1 MTARVSGG
9 RAQPASLYASLY
21 VPDFSVAV
29 LQRGELRPDP
39 TAVVCGQ
46 SPNRFVYAADAGVRR
61 CGVRVG
67 MVLAAAQ
74 ARYASAGKLQPLR
87 IFDRDEREEQRAQ
100 GLLLELAEKA
110 TPRFEEVAPGLLVL
124 DFRGL
129 SDPYVAAGEL
139 ASGAAELGLKANVG
153 VSMNRLVALSA
164 ARTQQGVTHVYPGQE
179 EGFLQALP
187 LDTLPLDDG
196 ELKILNHWGLRTVG
210 ELAQLPPERLSERF
224 GERGACMARL
234 ARGKESS
241 TLRVYQPPARLEV
254 SRDFDWEI
262 ASLEPLMLAMTGMLE
277 QLCIKLH
284 GLDRAAGGLTTRL
297 RLADGGELE
306 RTIELPSPLSDARVL
321 LTLVRIDLAA
331 HPPPAAVEGA
341 YVSARPVECHQTQR
355 ALFGTES
362 ASPERMAVMLA
373 RLGALVGK
381 ERFGAPSVPDT
392 YRSGVA
398 ELKMFRPVPE
408 RAKAGRRAAP
418 GRALAASETVA
429 ARSSRPAPARAP
441 TPPRASLVFR
451 CYRPSHP
458 ARVILRE
465 DRPARFEAQ
474 GVRGPVTACA
484 GPWHVSGEW
493 WTPDGWQYQEW
504 DVEVAGG
511 LYRACCERTTGEWF
525 LVGEY
530 D

>member
-1 MTARVSGG
+1 MTARVSVR
-9 RAQPASLYASLY
+9 RAQPASLYSSLY
-21 VPDFSVAV
+21 VPDFSVVV
-29 LQRGELRPDP
+29 LQRRERRSVP
-39 TAVVCGQ
+39 TAVARGQ
-46 SPNRFVYAADAGVRR
+46 PPNRFVYAADAGAKR

-67 MVLAAAQ
+67 MALAVAQ
-74 ARYASAGKLQPLR
+74 ARCAAAGEPQLLR
-87 IFDRDEREEQRAQ
+87 VFDRDEKEEQLVQ

-124 DFRGL
+124 DFKGL
-129 SDPYVAAGEL
+129 SDPYGAAAEL

-164 ARTQQGVTHVYPGQE
+164 AHTQPGVTHVYPSQE
-179 EGFLQALP
+179 ASFLQALP

-196 ELKILNHWGLRTVG
+196 ELKTLKRWGLRTVG
-210 ELAQLPPERLSERF
+210 ELAQLPSEQLSDRF

-234 ARGKESS
+234 ARGEESS
-241 TLRVYQPPARLEV
+241 TLQLYQSPVQFEA

-262 ASLEPLMLAMTGMLE
+262 EALEPLMLAMSGMLE
-277 QLCIKLH
+277 QLCVRLH
-284 GLDRAAGGLTTRL
+284 DLDRAASNLTTCL
-297 RLADGGELE
+297 RLADGGEFE
-306 RTIELPSPLSDARVL
+306 RTIDLPSPLSDAQVL

-341 YVSARPVECHQTQR
+341 YVSVKPVERRQVRQT
-355 ALFGTES
+355 LFEPKS
-362 ASPERMAVMLA
+362 IRPERMAVTLA
-373 RLGALVGK
+373 RLSGLVGK
-381 ERFGAPSVPDT
+381 ERVGAPSVPDT
-392 YRSGVA
+392 HRSGVA
-398 ELKMFRPVPE
+398 ELKMFRPPPE
-408 RAKAGRRAAP
+408 RAQARRRAKP
-418 GRALAASETVA
+418 VRALAASKPV
-429 ARSSRPAPARAP
+429 PARP
-441 TPPRASLVFR
+441 STLPRASLVFR

-458 ARVILRE
+458 ARVVLRE
-465 DRPARFEAQ
+465 ERPVQFEAQ

-484 GPWHVSGEW
+484 GPWRVSGEW

>member
-21 VPDFSVAV
+21 VPDFSAAV
-29 LQRGELRPDP
+29 LQCGELRPDP

-46 SPNRFVYAADAGVRR
+46 PPHRFVHAADVGARQ

-67 MVLAAAQ
+67 MALAAAQ
-74 ARYASAGKLQPLR
+74 ARYAAAGETRPLR
-87 IFDRDEREEQRAQ
+87 IFDRDETEEQRVQ

-110 TPRFEEVAPGLLVL
+110 APRFEEVAPGLLAL

-129 SDPYVAAGEL
+129 SDPYAAAGEL

-153 VSMNRLVALSA
+153 VSVNRLVALSA
-164 ARTQQGVTHVYPGQE
+164 ARTQPGVTHVYPGQE

-196 ELKILNHWGLRTVG
+196 ELKTLKRWGLRTAG

-234 ARGKESS
+234 ARGKQSS
-241 TLRVYQPPARLEV
+241 TLQVYQPPARLEV
-254 SRDFDWEI
+254 SRDFDWKIE
-262 ASLEPLMLAMTGMLE
+262 ALEPLMLAMTDMLE
-277 QLCIKLH
+277 QLCIRLH
-284 GLDRAAGGLTTRL
+284 GLDRAAEGLTTRL

-306 RTIELPSPLSDARVL
+306 RTIELPSPLSDAHVL

-341 YVSARPVECHQTQR
+341 YVSARPVERHRTRQ
-355 ALFGTES
+355 ALFGPES
-362 ASPERMAVMLA
+362 TSAARMTVTLA
-373 RLGALVGK
+373 RLSALVGK

-398 ELKMFRPVPE
+398 EMKMFRPVPE

-418 GRALAASETVA
+418 GRALATSEPVA
-429 ARSSRPAPARAP
+429 ARPSRPAPACAP

-458 ARVILRE
+458 ARVVLRE
-465 DRPARFEAQ
+465 GRPARFEAQ

>member
-1 MTARVSGG
+1 MMAGVSGW
-9 RAQPASLYASLY
+9 RAQPASLYASLH

-29 LQRGELRPDP
+29 LQRGERRPDP
-39 TAVVCGQ
+39 TAVACGQ
-46 SPNRFVYAADAGVRR
+46 PPNRFVHAADAGVRR

-74 ARYASAGKLQPLR
+74 ARYASAEKLRPLR
-87 IFDRDEREEQRAQ
+87 VLDRDEREEQRVQ

-124 DFRGL
+124 DCKGL
-129 SDPYVAAGEL
+129 SDPYAAAGEL

-164 ARTQQGVTHVYPGQE
+164 ARTQPGVTHVYPGQE

-196 ELKILNHWGLRTVG
+196 ELRTLNRWGLRTVG
-210 ELAQLPPERLSERF
+210 ELAQLSPARLSERF

-241 TLRVYQPPARLEV
+241 TLQVYQPPARLEV

-262 ASLEPLMLAMTGMLE
+262 EALEPLMLAMTDMLE
-277 QLCIKLH
+277 QLCLRLH
-284 GLDRAAGGLTTRL
+284 GLDQAAGGLTTRL
-297 RLADGGELE
+297 QLADGGEFE
-306 RTIELPSPLSDARVL
+306 RTIELPSPLSDAHVL

-341 YVSARPVECHQTQR
+341 CVLAKPVQCPQTR
-355 ALFGTES
+355 RDLFGPEL

-373 RLGALVGK
+373 RLGGLVGS
-381 ERFGAPSVPDT
+381 ERVGAPSVPDT
-392 YRSGVA
+392 YRTGVA
-398 ELKMFRPVPE
+398 ALKMFRPTPE
-408 RAKAGRRAAP
+408 RAKARRRAAP
-418 GRALAASETVA
+418 GRALAASEPVA
-429 ARSSRPAPARAP
+429 ARSSRPAPACP
-441 TPPRASLVFR
+441 STPPRASLVFR
-451 CYRPSHP
+451 CYRPSHA
-458 ARVILRE
+458 ARVVLRE
-465 DRPARFEAQ
+465 DRPAQFEAQ

>member
-1 MTARVSGG
+1 MMARVSGG

-129 SDPYVAAGEL
+129 SDPYVVAGEL

-164 ARTQQGVTHVYPGQE
+164 ARTQPGVTHVYPGQE

-187 LDTLPLDDG
+187 LDILQLDDG
-196 ELKILNHWGLRTVG
+196 ELKTLKRWGLRTAG

-241 TLRVYQPPARLEV
+241 TLQVYQPPTRLEV

-262 ASLEPLMLAMTGMLE
+262 EALEPLMLAMTDMLE
-277 QLCIKLH
+277 QLCIRLH
-284 GLDRAAGGLTTRL
+284 GLDRAVEGLTTRL

-306 RTIELPSPLSDARVL
+306 RTIELPSPLSDAHVL

-341 YVSARPVECHQTQR
+341 YVSARPVERPQTRR
-355 ALFGTES
+355 ALFGPELTS
-362 ASPERMAVMLA
+362 AERMAVMLA
-373 RLGALVGK
+373 RLGGLVGS
-381 ERFGAPSVPDT
+381 ERVGAPSVPDT
-392 YRSGVA
+392 YRPGVA
-398 ELKMFRPVPE
+398 ALKMFRPVPG
-408 RAKAGRRAAP
+408 RAKAGRRAVP
-418 GRALAASETVA
+418 GRALAASEPVA

-465 DRPARFEAQ
+465 DLPAQFEAQ
-474 GVRGPVTACA
+474 GVRGPVTACS

>member
-1 MTARVSGG
+1 MTARVPGG

-29 LQRGELRPDP
+29 LQRGNRRPDP
-39 TAVVCGQ
+39 TAVACGQ
-46 SPNRFVYAADAGVRR
+46 PPNRFVHAADASVRQ

-67 MVLAAAQ
+67 MALAAAR
-74 ARYASAGKLQPLR
+74 ARYASAGKSQPLR
-87 IFDRDEREEQRAQ
+87 VLDRDEREEQRVQ
-100 GLLLELAEKA
+100 GLLLELAQKA
-110 TPRFEEVAPGLLVL
+110 TPRFEEAGPGLLVL
-124 DFRGL
+124 DCKGL
-129 SDPYVAAGEL
+129 SGPYAVAGEL
-139 ASGAAELGLKANVG
+139 ASGAAELGLKANVA
-153 VSMNRLVALSA
+153 VSMNRLVVLSA

-196 ELKILNHWGLRTVG
+196 ELRTLERWGLRTVG
-210 ELAQLPPERLSERF
+210 ELAQLSPERLSERF
-224 GERGACMARL
+224 GERGARMARL
-234 ARGKESS
+234 ARGKENS
-241 TLRVYQPPARLEV
+241 TLQVYQPPARPEV

-262 ASLEPLMLAMTGMLE
+262 EALEPLMLAMTEMLE
-277 QLCIKLH
+277 QLCLRLR

-297 RLADGGELE
+297 RLADGGEFE
-306 RTIELPSPLSDARVL
+306 RTIELPSPLGDARVL

-341 YVSARPVECHQTQR
+341 YVSAKPVECPPKRRT
-355 ALFGTES
+355 LFGTES

-373 RLGALVGK
+373 RLGGLVGSA
-381 ERFGAPSVPDT
+381 RVGAPSVPNT
-392 YRSGVA
+392 YRPSVA
-398 ELKMFRPVPE
+398 ELKVFRPPPE
-408 RAKAGRRAAP
+408 GAQAGRRAAS
-418 GRALAASETVA
+418 GRASASSEPVA
-429 ARSSRPAPARAP
+429 ARPSRPASASAS

-458 ARVILRE
+458 ARVVLRE
-465 DRPARFEAQ
+465 DRPAQFEAQ

-493 WTPDGWQYQEW
+493 WTADGWQYQEW

>member
-1 MTARVSGG
+1 M
-9 RAQPASLYASLY
+9 
-21 VPDFSVAV
+21 
-29 LQRGELRPDP
+29 
-39 TAVVCGQ
+39 
-46 SPNRFVYAADAGVRR
+46 
-61 CGVRVG
+61 
-67 MVLAAAQ
+67 
-74 ARYASAGKLQPLR
+74 
-87 IFDRDEREEQRAQ
+87 Q

-110 TPRFEEVAPGLLVL
+110 TPRFEEVAPGSLVF
-124 DFRGL
+124 DFKGL
-129 SDPYVAAGEL
+129 SDPYAAAEEL

-164 ARTQQGVTHVYPGQE
+164 ARTQLGVTHVYPGQE

-196 ELKILNHWGLRTVG
+196 ELKTLKRWGLRTVG
-210 ELAQLPPERLSERF
+210 ELAQLPPEQLSERF

-241 TLRVYQPPARLEV
+241 KLQVYQPPARLEV

-262 ASLEPLMLAMTGMLE
+262 EALEPLMLAMTDMLE
-277 QLCIKLH
+277 QLCIRLH

-297 RLADGGELE
+297 RLADGGEFE
-306 RTIELPSPLSDARVL
+306 RTIELPSPLSDAPVL

-341 YVSARPVECHQTQR
+341 YVSATPVERCQTR
-355 ALFGTES
+355 PTLFGPES
-362 ASPERMAVMLA
+362 ASPERMVVMLA
-373 RLGALVGK
+373 RLGGLVGS
-381 ERFGAPSVPDT
+381 ERVGAPSVPDT
-392 YRSGVA
+392 YRPGVA
-398 ELKMFRPVPE
+398 ALKVFRPMP
-408 RAKAGRRAAP
+408 GGAAP
-418 GRALAASETVA
+418 GRALATSQPVA
-429 ARSSRPAPARAP
+429 ARSSRPALACAP

-458 ARVILRE
+458 ARVVLRE

-493 WTPDGWQYQEW
+493 WTPAGWQYQEW

>member
-1 MTARVSGG
+1 MTARVSDG
-9 RAQPASLYASLY
+9 RARPASLYASLY
-21 VPDFSVAV
+21 VPDFPVTV
-29 LQRGELRPDP
+29 LQRGERRPDP
-39 TAVVCGQ
+39 TAVARGQ
-46 SPNRFVYAADAGVRR
+46 PPNRFVYAADAGARR

-74 ARYASAGKLQPLR
+74 ARCAAAGKLQPLR
-87 IFDRDEREEQRAQ
+87 VFDRDEGEEQRVQ

-124 DFRGL
+124 DFKGL
-129 SDPYVAAGEL
+129 RDPYAAAGKL
-139 ASGAAELGLKANVG
+139 ASGTAELGLRANVS

-164 ARTQQGVTHVYPGQE
+164 ARTQPGVTHVYPGQE
-179 EGFLQALP
+179 EGFLQALQ
-187 LDTLPLDDG
+187 LDTLPLEDG
-196 ELKILNHWGLRTVG
+196 ELKTLRRWGLRTVG
-210 ELAQLPPERLSERF
+210 ELAQLPPEQLSERF

-241 TLRVYQPPARLEV
+241 TLQVYQPPTRLEV
-254 SRDFDWEI
+254 SRNFDWEVE
-262 ASLEPLMLAMTGMLE
+262 ALGPLMLAMADMLE
-277 QLCIKLH
+277 QLCIRLH

-297 RLADGGELE
+297 RLADGGEFE
-306 RTIELPSPLSDARVL
+306 RTIELPSPLSDAHVL
-321 LTLVRIDLAA
+321 LTLVQIDLAA

-341 YVSARPVECHQTQR
+341 FVSARPVECPQTRR
-355 ALFGTES
+355 ALFGPES
-362 ASPERMAVMLA
+362 TSPERMAVMLA
-373 RLGALVGK
+373 RLSGLVGK
-381 ERFGAPSVPDT
+381 ERVGAPSVPDT
-392 YRSGVA
+392 YRPGVA
-398 ELKMFRPVPE
+398 ELKMFRPTPE
-408 RAKAGRRAAP
+408 RARAGRRAVP
-418 GRALAASETVA
+418 GRALVASKPV
-429 ARSSRPAPARAP
+429 PARP
-441 TPPRASLVFR
+441 STPPRASLVFR

-458 ARVILRE
+458 ARVILHE
-465 DRPARFEAQ
+465 DRPVQFEAQ